1 MESTAG
7 RAYDVLSESLAA
19 RGVNVERVEERLKS
33 QRVET
38 PSWGYG
44 NSGTR
49 FKVFPQQ
56 GVPRDPYEKFED
68 AS

>member
-7 RAYDVLSESLAA
+7 RAYNILTESLVA
-19 RGVNVERVEERLKS
+19 RGTDVDRLEERLRS

-44 NSGTR
+44 NSGTLTC
-49 FKVFPQQ
+49 
-56 GVPRDPYEKFED
+56 
-68 AS
+68 